1 MIKVFSVALG
11 AALGV
16 LGRYQITNTMKKKWL
31 NMIYPWPTFLI
42 NFCGCFLLGLF
53 YSLNLSENIYLFL
66 SMGFTATFTTFSTFN
81 LENVELLKSH
91 QYRQFLKYIFT
102 TYLLGF
108 LGIYSGFMLGSFLYR
123 S

>member
-1 MIKVFSVALG
+1 MIQIFSVALG

-16 LGRYQITNTMKKKWL
+16 LGRYQITNSIKKKWL

-42 NFCGCFLLGLF
+42 NFLGCLLLGLF
-53 YSLNLSENIYLFL
+53 YSLNLSENVYLFL

-81 LENVELLKSH
+81 LENIELLKSH
-91 QYRQFLKYIFT
+91 QYRHFFKYLLA

-108 LGIYSGFMLGSFLYR
+108 FGVFLGFFIGNL
-123 S
+123 